1 MAVISGLEQQYNLV
15 YSGHF
20 PFNQQK
26 NHTRMLVKEILET
39 RTEPVFSLE
48 FFPPKKEEDW
58 DKLFETISN
67 LNLIEPAY
75 VSVTYGAGGSTRER
89 THNLVTRIQ
98 KETGLTVVSH
108 LTCIGAEKSEIESV
122 LQLYR
127 ENGITNVLALRGD
140 KPADVPT
147 LEEAV
152 KDFPH
157 AIDLIRFIKQN
168 FPEMGIGIAGFP
180 EGHPET
186 PNRMKELEYLK
197 EKVDAG
203 ADYIVTQ
210 LFFDNR
216 DYFDYVERCELA
228 GITVPIIP
236 GIMPIMTKKGMI
248 RMGEL
253 ALGSRIPSTLLRKVL
268 EAADDKEVAEIGIEW
283 ATNQVQEL
291 IDQKV
296 KGIHFYTLN
305 LSEATLKIFRNL
317 KRG

>member
-1 MAVISGLEQQYNLV
+1 
-15 YSGHF
+15 
-20 PFNQQK
+20 
-26 NHTRMLVKEILET
+26 MLVKEILDAK
-39 RTEPVFSLE
+39 TEPVFSLE
-48 FFPPKKEEDW
+48 FFPPKKQDDW
-58 DKLFETISN
+58 DKLFATISN
-67 LNLIEPAY
+67 LSPLGPSY

-98 KETGLTVVSH
+98 QQTGLTVVSH

-122 LQLYR
+122 LKLYR
-127 ENGITNVLALRGD
+127 EHGITNVLALRGD
-140 KPADVPT
+140 KPADVAT
-147 LEEAV
+147 LAEAT

-157 AIDLIRFIKQN
+157 AIDLVRFIREN
-168 FPEMGIGIAGFP
+168 FPEMGIGVAGFP

-210 LFFDNR
+210 LFFDNH

-228 GITVPIIP
+228 GISVPIIP
-236 GIMPIMTKKGMI
+236 GIMPIMTKKGMT
-248 RMGEL
+248 RMCEL
-253 ALGSRIPSTLLRKVL
+253 ALGSRIPSKLLRKVL
-268 EAADDKEVAEIGIEW
+268 EASDDKEVAEIGVEW

-291 IDQKV
+291 LDHNV

>member
-1 MAVISGLEQQYNLV
+1 
-15 YSGHF
+15 
-20 PFNQQK
+20 
-26 NHTRMLVKEILET
+26 MLVKEILET

-48 FFPPKKEEDW
+48 FFPPKKQEDW

-67 LNLIEPAY
+67 LNPLEPAY

-98 KETGLTVVSH
+98 QETGITVVSH
-108 LTCIGAEKSEIESV
+108 LTCIGAEKSEIENV

-140 KPADVPT
+140 KPADVAT
-147 LEEAV
+147 LDEAI

-157 AIDLIRFIKQN
+157 AIDLVRFIREN
-168 FPEMGIGIAGFP
+168 FPEMGIGVAGFP

-186 PNRMKELEYLK
+186 PNRMKELEYLR

-203 ADYIVTQ
+203 ADYVVTQ

-216 DYFDYVERCELA
+216 DYFDYVERCELS

-236 GIMPIMTKKGMI
+236 GIMPIMTRKGMI

-253 ALGSRIPSTLLRKVL
+253 ALGSRIPSKLLRKVL

-283 ATNQVQEL
+283 ATSQVQEL
-291 IDQKV
+291 LDHKV